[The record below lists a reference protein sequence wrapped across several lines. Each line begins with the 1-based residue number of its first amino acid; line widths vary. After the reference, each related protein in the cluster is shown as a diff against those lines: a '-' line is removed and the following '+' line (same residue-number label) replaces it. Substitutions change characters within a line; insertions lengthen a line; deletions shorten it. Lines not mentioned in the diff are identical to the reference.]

1 MIEFLSSCSK
11 SLGLSIVIVSIL
23 EMILPNN
30 KTKKYIRMVMGIY
43 ILFSIISPFID
54 NKDLFDLNNLN
65 LESIKEVSG
74 IETETDKNK
83 NVNQTSMNERIEE
96 LYVQELEKDI
106 KKKLK
111 NEGYQ
116 IKECKVSADIK
127 DEDNETKITKIRL
140 KLNKLITQDDKNEN
154 ENESENID
162 TTNQDNQE
170 NNTTQKEET
179 IENRI
184 VTEIQKIKKVDT
196 SISKSDT
203 NSSQSDI
210 EDNENAQNTQQEIQ
224 EERLNNVDIEN
235 VKKFLIEEYGVSEE
249 CLEIN

>member
-23 EMILPNN
+23 EIILPNN
-30 KTKKYIRMVMGIY
+30 KTKKYVRMIMGIY

-54 NKDLFDLNNLN
+54 NKDLFNLNNLN
-65 LESIKEVSG
+65 LESIKEVSVIG
-74 IETETDKNK
+74 TETDKNK
-83 NVNQTSMNERIEE
+83 NVDKTSMNERIEE

-106 KKKLK
+106 KRKLK
-111 NEGYQ
+111 DEGYQ

-127 DEDNETKITKIRL
+127 DEDNETRITKIRL
-140 KLNKLITQDDKNEN
+140 KLNKLVTQDDKNEN
-154 ENESENID
+154 VN
-162 TTNQDNQE
+162 TTNQDNKE
-170 NNTTQKEET
+170 NNITQKEET

-196 SISKSDT
+196 SISKTDT
-203 NSSQSDI
+203 NSSQSDT
-210 EDNENAQNTQQEIQ
+210 EDNEEAQNTQQKMQ
-224 EERLNNVDIEN
+224 EEKLTNVDIEN
-235 VKKFLIEEYGVSEE
+235 VKKFLIEEYGVREE

>member
-23 EMILPNN
+23 EIILPNN
-30 KTKKYIRMVMGIY
+30 KTKKYVRMIMGIY

-54 NKDLFDLNNLN
+54 NKDLFNLNNLN
-65 LESIKEVSG
+65 LESIKEVSVIG
-74 IETETDKNK
+74 TETDKNK
-83 NVNQTSMNERIEE
+83 NVDKTSMNERIEE

-111 NEGYQ
+111 DEGYQ

-127 DEDNETKITKIRL
+127 DEDNETRITKIRL
-140 KLNKLITQDDKNEN
+140 KLNKLVTQDDKNEN
-154 ENESENID
+154 VN
-162 TTNQDNQE
+162 TTNQDNKE
-170 NNTTQKEET
+170 NNITQKEET

-196 SISKSDT
+196 SISKTDT
-203 NSSQSDI
+203 NSSQSDT
-210 EDNENAQNTQQEIQ
+210 EDNEEAQNTQQKMQ
-224 EERLNNVDIEN
+224 EEKLTNVDIEN
-235 VKKFLIEEYGVSEE
+235 VKKFLIEEYGVREE